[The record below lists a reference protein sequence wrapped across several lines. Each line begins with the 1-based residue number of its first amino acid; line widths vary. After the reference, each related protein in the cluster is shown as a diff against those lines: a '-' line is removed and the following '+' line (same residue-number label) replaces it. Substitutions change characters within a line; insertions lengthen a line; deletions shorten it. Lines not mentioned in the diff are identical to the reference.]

1 MEKYPSLQQIQLSE
15 GALFWQYTLIYF
27 IKPWPQFDHLT
38 LHEAVLSRKWLIYF
52 GLTRQELIR
61 EVFGFL
67 WRNGRLGEN
76 GQIYRSVLVLPDGDP
91 KIRPRRA
98 GSRLEG
104 QANNSISN
112 TMALAMGFKF
122 CEVFAARTL
131 DDVDQMETMLQKTQE
146 RSCIEAK
153 TCDVPDRVH
162 GVPHHLHR
170 HWTRATDSEEKLE
183 LAKPGEPLESACVF
197 MSYVKITEAS
207 SANLLHPL
215 YIEGVLNPKRDLHV
229 DLVGGQRLRVV
240 N

>member
-1 MEKYPSLQQIQLSE
+1 LSE
-15 GALFWQYTLIYF
+15 GALFWQYTPDLF
-27 IKPWPQFDHLT
+27 HQTLRRSSTTLT

-52 GLTRQELIR
+52 GLTRQELIH

-162 GVPHHLHR
+162 GVPPPPPQAL
-170 HWTRATDSEEKLE
+170 DS
-183 LAKPGEPLESACVF
+183 S
-197 MSYVKITEAS
+197 
-207 SANLLHPL
+207 
-215 YIEGVLNPKRDLHV
+215 D
-229 DLVGGQRLRVV
+229 GQ
-240 N
+240 

>member
-131 DDVDQMETMLQKTQE
+131 DDVDQMD
-146 RSCIEAK
+146 A
-153 TCDVPDRVH
+153 
-162 GVPHHLHR
+162 
-170 HWTRATDSEEKLE
+170 
-183 LAKPGEPLESACVF
+183 
-197 MSYVKITEAS
+197 
-207 SANLLHPL
+207 
-215 YIEGVLNPKRDLHV
+215 
-229 DLVGGQRLRVV
+229 
-240 N
+240 